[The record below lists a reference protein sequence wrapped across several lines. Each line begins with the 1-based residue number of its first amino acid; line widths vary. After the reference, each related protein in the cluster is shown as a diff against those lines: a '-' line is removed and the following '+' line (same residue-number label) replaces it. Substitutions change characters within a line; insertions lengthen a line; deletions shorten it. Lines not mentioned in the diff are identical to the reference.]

1 GVCVCVCVCV
11 SSHQVEDEGELWRA
25 AGLQRKGRLTGQLLL
40 GQRRHVLDE
49 EIPGHRGR
57 TCECVHRD
65 GEGVCGCVCV
75 YTHGS
80 NTSQSS
86 SYVPSGGG
94 EGGAVG

>member
-1 GVCVCVCVCV
+1 MCP
-11 SSHQVEDEGELWRA
+11 HQVEDEGELWRA

-65 GEGVCGCVCV
+65 GEGVCGCVGV
-75 YTHGS
+75 
-80 NTSQSS
+80 
-86 SYVPSGGG
+86 
-94 EGGAVG
+94 